1 MNQKHFRRKL
11 ILVPLLLIVA
21 LFAALPAAAQSS
33 QPGGQTGSQTGGQIG
48 PVTLSAPEGE
58 LTVGDP
64 IALTL
69 SVTHP
74 ADHHVIAPE
83 LEANWGDFVIQN
95 ISAHQTADNG
105 DGTVTTRLFA
115 PGAFT
120 TPPLTVKI
128 ADGAGQ
134 VSDLI
139 AQPLPVEIGS
149 VLVEGDAELRDIK
162 PQVEL
167 PYVNLIPWIIAGA
180 ILAAVALVIVRL
192 VRRSRARRALA
203 AVDNRLPHEVALDEL
218 ARVEGLRLPDEAR
231 FKEHYSLISECLR
244 LYMERSVEVPMLER
258 TTAEIEAGLRETSL
272 PQPVASQYVSLLDV
286 SDLVKF
292 SKFKPDASSAYGL
305 LESARQIVLN
315 TKPVDELDLD
325 SGGSSGQN
333 MTPDPAAGPN
343 LSKNRNYQQLEV
355 RV

>member
-21 LFAALPAAAQSS
+21 LLAALPAAAQSS
-33 QPGGQTGSQTGGQIG
+33 QPGGQTGGQIG

-83 LEANWGDFVIQN
+83 LEANWGDFIIQN
-95 ISAHQTADNG
+95 ISAPQTSDNG
-105 DGTVTTRLFA
+105 DGTITTNLVVDARLFT
-115 PGAFT
+115 PGAFS

-134 VSDLI
+134 VVDLP
-139 AQPLPVEIGS
+139 AQPLTVEIGS

-167 PYVNLIPWIIAGA
+167 PYVNFIPWIIAGV
-180 ILAAVALVIVRL
+180 ILALAAAVIVLASLRL
-192 VRRSRARRALA
+192 RAKRART
-203 AVDNRLPHEVALDEL
+203 AVDNRLPHQVALDEL

-244 LYMERSVEVPMLER
+244 LYMERSVDVPMLER

-292 SKFKPDASSAYGL
+292 SKFKPDASNAYGL

-315 TKPVDELDLD
+315 SKPVDELDLD

-343 LSKNRNYQQLEV
+343 LSKNAKV
-355 RV
+355 STVGG